1 MWKFAASLNPPIL
14 TIGLLC
20 AGACAVS
27 GTDDSTEATGA
38 GGSASGGAANG
49 GGVNVGGEGTTGGS
63 GGNAQGANVLID
75 ECPGSLNATD
85 QAALEA
91 GGATGPLDWLYP
103 FDGTVFPRGLLAPVL
118 QWTSG
123 SQAADA
129 VYVHITSKR
138 FEYTG
143 CFGPNA
149 DQRIAIPQAAW
160 DTATAKSEG
169 ADDPLRVELTTLSGG
184 VAQGPIVETWT
195 IALASLKS
203 TLYYNTYN
211 SPQVGNNGAVMRL
224 LAGAAQPQPFMTVAG
239 LAPVGPCVSCHSLSA
254 NGSRMISANHF
265 YPAGPYT
272 SASHDVQ
279 SNPNPNPPVLA
290 GNLEEAAFAGIYPDG
305 SRFMTTG
312 SPSTTTLFPFPNG
325 PSNVVGMVGPKT
337 SRLFNTN
344 NGQELATTGWNVQ
357 YAKMP
362 MFSPDG
368 KKIAFNHHEAS
379 NGHSLAVMDFDANTN
394 TFSNLTEVFRDTN
407 RFPGW
412 PMFTPDS
419 KKLIFVLGNVDDYV
433 SAHPARMWVAQS
445 DLYIVDIATRAFSP
459 LARANGF
466 NGPNSYLPYPGRDEH
481 FEFFPTVS
489 PVAAGGYFWLFFTSR
504 RNYGNTI
511 VGGVED
517 PSSKKIWVSAL
528 KIGSAP
534 GTDAS
539 YPAFYLPGQELE
551 SGNIRAF
558 ATLEPCKA
566 NGESCNVGID
576 CCCGGC
582 DQGLCGCPE
591 GCSKVDEKCQTSAD
605 CCDDGVECIGGFC
618 ALSAPG

>member
-1 MWKFAASLNPPIL
+1 
-14 TIGLLC
+14 
-20 AGACAVS
+20 
-27 GTDDSTEATGA
+27 
-38 GGSASGGAANG
+38 
-49 GGVNVGGEGTTGGS
+49 
-63 GGNAQGANVLID
+63 
-75 ECPGSLNATD
+75 
-85 QAALEA
+85 
-91 GGATGPLDWLYP
+91 
-103 FDGTVFPRGLLAPVL
+103 
-118 QWTSG
+118 
-123 SQAADA
+123 
-129 VYVHITSKR
+129 
-138 FEYTG
+138 
-143 CFGPNA
+143 
-149 DQRIAIPQAAW
+149 
-160 DTATAKSEG
+160 
-169 ADDPLRVELTTLSGG
+169 VELTALLGG
-184 VAQGPIVETWT
+184 AVHGPIVETWT

-224 LAGAAQPQPFMTVAG
+224 LAGASQPQPFMTAAG
-239 LAPVGPCVSCHSLSA
+239 IAPVGPCVSCHSLSA
-254 NGSRMISANHF
+254 NGSRMIAANHF

-272 SASHDVQ
+272 SASHDIQ
-279 SNPNPNPPVLA
+279 LNPGPNPPALA
-290 GNLEEAAFAGIYPDG
+290 ANLEEAAFAAIYPDG

-312 SPSTTTLFPFPNG
+312 TPSTTTMFPFPNG

-337 SRLFNTN
+337 SRLFDMNT
-344 NGQELATTGWNVQ
+344 GQELATTGWSVE

-368 KKIAFNHHEAS
+368 KKLAFNYHEVS
-379 NGHSLAVMDFDANTN
+379 NGHTLAVMDFDANTN
-394 TFSNLTEVFRDTN
+394 TFSNLKEVYTDAT

-419 KKLIFVLGNVDDYV
+419 KSLVFVLGNVDDYV
-433 SAHPARMWVAQS
+433 SAHPARLWVANS
-445 DLYIVDIATRAFSP
+445 DLYIVNIATRAFTT

-466 NGPNSYLPYPGRDEH
+466 NGPNSYLPYPARDEH

-511 VGGVED
+511 VGNVEE

-539 YPAFYLPGQELE
+539 YPAFYLPGQEVE

-566 NGESCNVGID
+566 DNETCSAGID
-576 CCCGGC
+576 CCCGAC
-582 DQGLCGCPE
+582 DQGSCGCPD
-591 GCSKVDEKCQTSAD
+591 GCSKVDEKCETTAD
-605 CCDDGVECIGGFC
+605 CCDAGVECLGGFC
-618 ALSAPG
+618 GLSSPL